1 MGTGRYYP
9 MSMGFGDSADV
20 HGVRGDSGLV
30 GGVAMGR
37 SGNADDYLSG
47 GMSAAFAGWPQGVT
61 KEARA

>member
-1 MGTGRYYP
+1 
-9 MSMGFGDSADV
+9 MSTGFGDSADV

-47 GMSAAFAGWPQGVT
+47 GMSAAFAALAQEND
-61 KEARA
+61 KKARA